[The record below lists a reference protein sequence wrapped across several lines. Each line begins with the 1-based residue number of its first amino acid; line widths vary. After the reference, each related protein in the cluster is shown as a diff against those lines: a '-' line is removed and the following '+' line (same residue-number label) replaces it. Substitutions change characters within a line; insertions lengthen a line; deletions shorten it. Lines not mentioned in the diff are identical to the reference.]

1 MDDIIN
7 SKLKQIESE
16 IKKYQKKVEEN
27 IDKVIEE
34 KDKIKEEIL
43 SKARELQER
52 MEHLNIEKDIEKI
65 KNQVL
70 ELAPKKIAEIK
81 SLMEKEI
88 KNIPPLPDIPDIM
101 DLAKKVLT
109 SAEPPEIPNIT
120 PIKDFINNQI
130 ECIRKSNIPS
140 LGELEIKAKEIL
152 DKELSDL
159 KKNSGV
165 INKALDTVKQ
175 GIKDAPIQLNK
186 LTDDIFDKF
195 EKEYQVVK
203 GKIDNMP
210 SVDKIFKEK
219 R

>member
-1 MDDIIN
+1 MNDIIN

-27 IDKVIEE
+27 IDKVIAE
-34 KDKIKEEIL
+34 KDKIKEEVL

-65 KNQVL
+65 KGQIL

-81 SLMEKEI
+81 SLMAKEI

-120 PIKDFINNQI
+120 PIKDFICQQT
-130 ECIRKSNIPS
+130 
-140 LGELEIKAKEIL
+140 G
-152 DKELSDL
+152 
-159 KKNSGV
+159 G
-165 INKALDTVKQ
+165 
-175 GIKDAPIQLNK
+175 
-186 LTDDIFDKF
+186 
-195 EKEYQVVK
+195 
-203 GKIDNMP
+203 
-210 SVDKIFKEK
+210 
-219 R
+219 